1 MQSSG
6 KWLTRTLA
14 AGLIGSALFAGA
26 AFGADGRMT
35 AQRSNANRRVTSEGP
50 RVVSFKA
57 DRTDSWLCENVSPF
71 FCSAVPT
78 VVSTPEATAA
88 STSRGRGRR

>member
-6 KWLTRTLA
+6 KWLTKTLA

-35 AQRSNANRRVTSEGP
+35 TQKSNASRRATSEGP
-50 RVVSFKA
+50 RVVAFKP
-57 DRTDSWLCENVSPF
+57 DQTDSWLCENVSPF
-71 FCSAVPT
+71 FCSQIPT
-78 VVSTPEATAA
+78 VVSTPTAG
-88 STSRGRGRR
+88 TTTTRGRGRR

>member
-35 AQRSNANRRVTSEGP
+35 TQRSNASRRVASEGP
-50 RVVSFKA
+50 RLVAFKP

-71 FCSAVPT
+71 FCSSIPT
-78 VVSTPEATAA
+78 VVSTPAGT
-88 STSRGRGRR
+88 TTTRGRGRR

>member
-14 AGLIGSALFAGA
+14 AGLFGSALFASA

-35 AQRSNANRRVTSEGP
+35 TQKSTATHRATTSGP
-50 RVVSFKA
+50 RVVAFKEEK
-57 DRTDSWLCENVSPF
+57 TDSWLCQYVSPF
-71 FCSAVPT
+71 FCSSIPT
-78 VVSTPEATAA
+78 VTASSGTTA
-88 STSRGRGRR
+88 NTARGRR

>member
-35 AQRSNANRRVTSEGP
+35 AQRSNANRRVSTEAP
-50 RVVSFKA
+50 RVVAFKA
-57 DRTDSWLCENVSPF
+57 EQTDSWLCENVSPF
-71 FCSAVPT
+71 FCSSIPT
-78 VVSTPEATAA
+78 VISTPQSAA
-88 STSRGRGRR
+88 PSRGRGRR

>member
-35 AQRSNANRRVTSEGP
+35 TQKSNASRRVTSEG
-50 RVVSFKA
+50 
-57 DRTDSWLCENVSPF
+57 T
-71 FCSAVPT
+71 
-78 VVSTPEATAA
+78 
-88 STSRGRGRR
+88 